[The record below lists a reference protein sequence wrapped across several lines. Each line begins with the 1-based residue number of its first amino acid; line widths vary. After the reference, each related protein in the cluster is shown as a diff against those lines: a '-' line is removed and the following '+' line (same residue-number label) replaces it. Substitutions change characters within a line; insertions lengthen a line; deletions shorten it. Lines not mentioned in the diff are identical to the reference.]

1 MHNQTNCAGTLR
13 IHRRIRHLVDRALA
27 VIGIG
32 ASVRVRISSISRS
45 SFVRL
50 SAGSLIIVLS
60 VPEVVI
66 GRSDARFYNKTMVQF
81 VRITFIDQN
90 STVSFGA
97 EGHVLKMLAH
107 ACSRNPV
114 DFNEVLA
121 ILDKLDPETA
131 YTTRRGISQFDEF
144 VVRDDPDSVTAWLA
158 DNDPA
163 DGRPIRLVDPR
174 LREATLSPLE
184 LGIVLFNLPDR
195 RVVQIEN
202 RYGSLLRK
210 DRGRMRRDGRPVAQ
224 IYRYELSDDWSL
236 LP

>member
-1 MHNQTNCAGTLR
+1 MAQ
-13 IHRRIRHLVDRALA
+13 
-27 VIGIG
+27 
-32 ASVRVRISSISRS
+32 
-45 SFVRL
+45 
-50 SAGSLIIVLS
+50 
-60 VPEVVI
+60 
-66 GRSDARFYNKTMVQF
+66 Q
-81 VRITFIDQN
+81 VRITFIDLN
-90 STVSFGA
+90 GTVSFGA
-97 EGHVLKMLAH
+97 EGHILKMLAH

-114 DFNEVLA
+114 DFGEVLG
-121 ILDKLDPETA
+121 ILDKLDPDTA
-131 YTTRRGISQFDEF
+131 LATRKGIARFDEF
-144 VVRDDPDSVTAWLA
+144 VVGGDPDSVTEWLK
-158 DNDPA
+158 DHDPT

-202 RYGSLLRK
+202 RYGTLLRK